1 MKPSLQP
8 LPATPL
14 GSYPHML
21 DAESLIWTKFLSVMT
36 YQGATVAYDVH
47 VGTEPVLPPETEP
60 NIAKMAFA
68 LFTKRIDAVLF
79 LPSITLVCEV
89 KPYASSSAVGQALS
103 YCLLFR
109 RDYPQFP
116 HAAPAIVTDKPH
128 PDTAFIC
135 DHFFITLFE
144 VNEL

>member
-1 MKPSLQP
+1 
-8 LPATPL
+8 
-14 GSYPHML
+14 ML
-21 DAESLIWTKFLSVMT
+21 DAESLIWSKFLSVLT
-36 YQGATVAYDVH
+36 YPQATVAYDVH
-47 VGTEPVLPPETEP
+47 VGTEPILPPDTAPEMV
-60 NIAKMAFA
+60 IMANA
-68 LFTKRIDAVLF
+68 LFTKRIDAILF
-79 LPSITLVCEV
+79 LPSMTLVCEV
-89 KPYASSSAVGQALS
+89 KPYASSSAIGQALS

-135 DHFFITLFE
+135 EHFFITLFQ